1 MRTMK
6 KQSKNGRLPSST
18 FGITRVA
25 LVPLVLRAVAFVA
38 SILTTWLHRMQ
49 LMVQSSSCTSLAD
62 QGWYLPSR
70 SMSSLMSVMVK
81 TSMMPLL
88 LTLFFTSRNGMLR
101 TASVLEIRCS
111 LRAKKKI
118 TPRNGMMTSLWVTNF
133 AWRDAGQLV
142 LYTPGGV
149 RHMSASDV
157 SPFHPLPACFT
168 PLSDTCPLA
177 FWFGLCL
184 CGVCVFV
191 LVGCVSLSCFC
202 KWQSSFQVS
211 SVIQLQV
218 TDNASMLARLGD
230 KKKSRQRNV
239 RSMLSANF
247 RLICGPA
254 GIRAGEQSVSERSKS
269 ITKPT
274 RPQRRLFPYRL
285 QQISRTQAV
294 HN

>member
-1 MRTMK
+1 MAA
-6 KQSKNGRLPSST
+6 QNAINGPKLFMHVAGRPRMVPAVTKHVLPDVRD
-18 FGITRVA
+18 GQDIYD
-25 LVPLVLRAVAFVA
+25 A
-38 SILTTWLHRMQ
+38 SASDAILHLQEWDVKDCQCPRDPMQ
-49 LMVQSSSCTSLAD
+49 
-62 QGWYLPSR
+62 P
-70 SMSSLMSVMVK
+70 
-81 TSMMPLL
+81 
-88 LTLFFTSRNGMLR
+88 
-101 TASVLEIRCS
+101 AS
-111 LRAKKKI
+111 KKKI

-254 GIRAGEQSVSERSKS
+254 GIRAGEQSVSERSKG